1 MDLRRKFAGYAS
13 RPEAG
18 RILFGVSFLE
28 AMCVPLPSDFLLIP
42 LARLNPERGFA
53 YALVAAAGSVCGA
66 IALYAMAFYAA
77 LHWGGLPLF
86 LQAFQAYA
94 PVFVL
99 AAGFSGVPFN
109 LISILS
115 GLALVNPAVFIPL
128 IVLTRCLRYLFIAWL
143 VWRSGPKYQEWL
155 ERSFNGMTLVI
166 TLAVLVISALGI
178 VLFETS

>member
-1 MDLRRKFAGYAS
+1 MDLRRTYAGYAS

-28 AMCVPLPSDFLLIP
+28 AMCAPLPSDFLLIP
-42 LARLNPERGFA
+42 LARLNPERGFV

-66 IALYAMAFYAA
+66 AALYALAMYAA
-77 LHWGGLPLF
+77 LHLGINHVI

-94 PVFVL
+94 PVFIL
-99 AAGFSGVPFN
+99 AAGFSGMPFI
-109 LISILS
+109 LITVLS
-115 GLALVNPAVFIPL
+115 GLALVNPVVFIPIIL
-128 IVLTRCLRYLFIAWL
+128 LTRSLRYLFIAWL
-143 VWRSGPKYQEWL
+143 VWRSGAKYQEWL
-155 ERSFNGMTLVI
+155 ERSFNGMTLVL